1 MIAIVSG
8 LPRSGTS
15 LMMQMLHAGGA
26 PVLSDNLRAADANN
40 PKGYLEFERVKQ
52 LKTDKAWVPEA
63 EDKVVKV
70 ISHLLQELPSGH
82 EYRVIFMVRAPA
94 EVVASQSSML
104 GRLGRTGASLP
115 PEKIEAVYAQHVADI
130 RAWLAAQPNFKV
142 LYVQYTDVLANARAE
157 SARIVEFLGWPM
169 NVDEMVKMVDPSLYR
184 ERKTS
189 GAAKPQT

>member
-26 PVLSDNLRAADANN
+26 PVLSDNLRGADANN
-40 PKGYLEFERVKQ
+40 PKGYLEFEKVKQ

-63 EDKVVKV
+63 EGKVVKI
-70 ISHLLQELPSGH
+70 ISHLLQELPTDH

-104 GRLGRTGASLP
+104 GRLGRTGASIP
-115 PEKIEAVYAQHVADI
+115 PEKIQAVYTQHVQDI
-130 RAWLAAQPNFKV
+130 RAWLGGQPNFHV
-142 LYVQYTDVLANARAE
+142 LYVNYTDVLAEPLREAE
-157 SARIVEFLGWPM
+157 RIKAFLGWPLEPAQM
-169 NVDEMVKMVDPSLYR
+169 TAMVDPSLYR
-184 ERKTS
+184 ERK
-189 GAAKPQT
+189 A

>member
-1 MIAIVSG
+1 MIAVVSG

-26 PVLSDNLRAADANN
+26 SVLSDHLREPDANN

-63 EDKVVKV
+63 EGKVVKV
-70 ISHLLQELPSGH
+70 ISHLLQELPVGH

-104 GRLGRTGASLP
+104 GRLGRTGAALP
-115 PEKIEAVYAQHVADI
+115 PEKIEAAYTQHVADI
-130 RAWLAAQPNFKV
+130 RKWLDDQPNFKT
-142 LYVQYTDVLANARAE
+142 LYVNYTDVLANPRAE
-157 SARIVEFLGWPM
+157 AARLTAFLGWPLDPEKM
-169 NVDEMVKMVDPSLYR
+169 IAMVDPTLYR
-184 ERKTS
+184 ERK
-189 GAAKPQT
+189 A